1 MSQST
6 FLVIGATGKTGRRI
20 VQRLQAQGEAV
31 RAVSRGSAPAFDWE
45 QPEHWLPA
53 LSGIEVAY
61 ISYYPDLAAPGSQE
75 AIAEL
80 IRQAKTAGVRKL
92 VLLSG
97 RGEQNAERCEQLVRD
112 SGLAFTLI
120 RASWFYQNFSEG
132 HLLESVNSGLVALP
146 AGEVREPF
154 VDVDDIADVAVAA
167 MRDDRHNGE
176 LYEVTGPRLL
186 TFHEAVA
193 EIAAVTGKPLQYVP
207 ITLAQ
212 FHAGLT
218 ASVDAP
224 TADLLTSLCE
234 EVFDGRN
241 EALADGVGRA
251 LGRPPLD
258 FGAFCRDRAAAGVWR
273 ATAAPAVNP

>member
-75 AIAEL
+75 AIAGL
-80 IRQAKTAGVRKL
+80 IKQAKTAGVRKL

-167 MRDDRHNGE
+167 MLDDRHNGE

-186 TFHEAVA
+186 TFHEAAA

-212 FHAGLT
+212 FHAGLS
-218 ASVDAP
+218 ASTDVQ
-224 TADLLTSLCE
+224 TADLLTNLCE

-241 EALADGVGRA
+241 ETLADGVERA
-251 LGRPPLD
+251 LGRPPRD
-258 FGAFCRDRAAAGVWR
+258 FGAFCRDRAAAGVWS
-273 ATAAPAVNP
+273 ASAAPAVNP